1 MEFCLAKKFRSIS
14 QRSRTR
20 SETAAVNQ
28 VIKASV
34 GGGTVQKH
42 NP

>member
-1 MEFCLAKKFRSIS
+1 MDFCLAQKFRSIS
-14 QRSRTR
+14 QQSRT

-34 GGGTVQKH
+34 GGGTVSIP